1 MPDIE
6 HKSFFSTHKVLA
18 FVPLLLMGAG
28 VWYYIQGRMPDH
40 KQEAPVPAAAP
51 IFGAAQSKP
60 GAPAA
65 AVKPDDV
72 STLGAAAARLP
83 EVYDPKAG
91 LDIQGPPEFK
101 SQVTHALKLVW
112 QADRPTFLFIRT
124 NLAVIRNEMLTG
136 FYLENGRS
144 VAALSRDHAF
154 RSLTWCAGIIAHQ
167 AWHAAY
173 TQGKK
178 RRKAAGTAPPP
189 PPGEKSERPVEANP
203 MVFDYSGMAAILYVE
218 DKSSAFQLDVLK
230 KIGAPARETGPLFR
244 RAPRDFHLSHDGN
257 YAINP

>member
-1 MPDIE
+1 MPDND

-28 VWYYIQGRMPDH
+28 VWYYIQGRMPGN
-40 KQEAPVPAAAP
+40 KQEASVPAGAP
-51 IFGAAQSKP
+51 IFGGAQPK
-60 GAPAA
+60 PAA
-65 AVKPDDV
+65 ALKAAEV
-72 STLGAAAARLP
+72 SSPGAAAARLP
-83 EVYDPKAG
+83 DVYDPKAG

-112 QADRPTFLFIRT
+112 MADRETFIFIRN
-124 NLAVIRNEMLTG
+124 NLPVIRNEMQTG
-136 FYLENGRS
+136 FYQENGRG

-154 RSLTWCAGIIAHQ
+154 RSLTWCAGVIAHQ

-173 TQGKK
+173 AQNKKK
-178 RRKAAGTAPPP
+178 RQAGKTTPPP
-189 PPGEKSERPVEANP
+189 PPGEKSDKAVDANP
-203 MVFDYSGMAAILYVE
+203 MRFDYSGMAAILYVE
-218 DKSSAFQLDVLK
+218 DKASSFQFDVLK
-230 KIGAPARETGPLFR
+230 KIGAPAKETGPLFR